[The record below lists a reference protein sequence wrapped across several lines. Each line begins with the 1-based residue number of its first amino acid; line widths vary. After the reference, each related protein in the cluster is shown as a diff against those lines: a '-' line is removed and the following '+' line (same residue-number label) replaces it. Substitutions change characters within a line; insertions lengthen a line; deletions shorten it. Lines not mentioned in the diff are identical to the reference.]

1 MTISRVTTQ
10 QLWSSSNGNIQTSKA
25 RLSQLTDQASS
36 GLAVTKPSDD
46 PTASAAIMRTLAE
59 QRANTQYGTNIGD
72 GLSWLATTDSAMSSS
87 ENLVR
92 QAKDLVIQAANAS
105 TSDESSRRAI
115 ATQLSGIR
123 NDLLAQANTQYLGR
137 SVFAGTSNAGAAFVT
152 TTDPATGATTTAYT
166 GRTGAGTSN
175 DVQRRIGSGANDVVT
190 VSADGAAAFGTGA
203 DSVFA
208 KLDTVIAAL
217 GKSTDDY
224 TDADAD
230 AVRAGIDGLSGAMT
244 ALTAQH
250 AVVGANY
257 ARVQSAKAQNATTAT
272 TLETQRSGLQ
282 DADTTQTL
290 LELKTQELA
299 YQTALQVTAAVLQPT
314 LMSYLQ

>member
-10 QLWSSSNGNIQTSKA
+10 QLWSSSNGNIQASKA
-25 RLSQLTDQASS
+25 RLSQLSDQASS
-36 GLAVTKPSDD
+36 GLAVSKPSDD
-46 PTASAAIMRTLAE
+46 PTASAAILRTLAD

-105 TSDESSRRAI
+105 TQDESSRRAI
-115 ATQLSGIR
+115 ATQLTGIR
-123 NDLLAQANTQYLGR
+123 NDLLGQANTQYLGR
-137 SVFAGTSNAGAAFVT
+137 AIFAGTSNAGKAIST
-152 TTDPATGATTTAYT
+152 GTDPVSGATTYTYT
-166 GRTGAGTSN
+166 GGAGGTN
-175 DVQRRIGSGANDVVT
+175 DVQRRIGPGSNDVIT

-208 KLDTVIAAL
+208 KLDSVIAAL
-217 GKSTDDY
+217 GKSAADY
-224 TDADAD
+224 TAADAD
-230 AVRAGIDGLSGAMT
+230 AVRGGIDGLGSSLT

-272 TLETQRSGLQ
+272 TLEAQRSGLQ
-282 DADTTQTL
+282 DADTTRTL
-290 LELKTQELA
+290 LDLKTQELT